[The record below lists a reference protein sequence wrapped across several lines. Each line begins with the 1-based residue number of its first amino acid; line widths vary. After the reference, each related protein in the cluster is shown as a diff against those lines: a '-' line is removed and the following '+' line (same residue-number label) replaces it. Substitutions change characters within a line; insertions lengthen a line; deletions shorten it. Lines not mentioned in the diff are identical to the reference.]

1 FLFIMVIKLIKEMFF
16 SFMNFWKEKI
26 FKISIF
32 VQISYL
38 LVAIILFLLFF
49 TEKNDFIIFYQSA
62 RIFLTDINNLYDQT
76 KYLWDFRYF
85 PLSTMFFLPFTF
97 LDFNTAFIYFSV
109 FSFFINILIIL
120 IMERILIVLNPNIH
134 NRDKKRI
141 IKYFSF
147 YLMGVPNILNY
158 IYGQINLIITFF
170 MLLSLLILISREK
183 YLLQFLGSIILG
195 ISIIIKPTS
204 ILLIPFLISVKI
216 ARTKPKFKFELT
228 KTVIR
233 FIGVI
238 FPLSLNIILFLI
250 YPKLWEGFLA
260 TNITGTNPVALNF
273 SFSLTKIIINLLWVH
288 NIPFNQLVVLVTIA
302 LIFII
307 IGFIFYIIRRLN
319 QNSLIY
325 GFLLGMLI
333 MLISYYDSWDHHL
346 LNITPLLIIII
357 LYLPKKENLKNL
369 FQRSFYFFNF
379 FDLAF
384 VGLWYL
390 TYPLFPYN
398 FIPTVF
404 LIITFYGT
412 CKLLVVKIQNYEIEV
427 NQ

>member
-1 FLFIMVIKLIKEMFF
+1 MVIKLMKEMFF
-16 SFMNFWKEKI
+16 SFKSFWKEKI

-38 LVAIILFLLFF
+38 LLAIILFLLFF
-49 TEKNDFIIFYQSA
+49 TKKNDFIIFYQSA
-62 RIFLTDINNLYDQT
+62 KIFLTDINNLYDQT

-97 LDFNTAFIYFSV
+97 LDFNTAFICFS
-109 FSFFINILIIL
+109 FLNFFINILIIL
-120 IMERILIVLNPNIH
+120 IMDRILVVLNPNI
-134 NRDKKRI
+134 NKKRM

-147 YLMGVPNILNY
+147 YLMGVPNVLNY

-183 YLLQFLGSIILG
+183 YLFQFLGSIILG

-216 ARTKPKFKFELT
+216 ARTKPKFKFDLI

-238 FPLSLNIILFLI
+238 FPFSLNIILFLI
-250 YPKLWEGFLA
+250 YPKLWEGFLT

-273 SFSLTKIIINLLWVH
+273 SFSLTKIIINFLWVH
-288 NIPFNQLVVLVTIA
+288 DIPFNQLIVLVTIT

-307 IGFIFYIIRRLN
+307 IGFISYMIRRLN

-346 LNITPLLIIII
+346 LNITPLLIIVI
-357 LYLPKKENLKNL
+357 LYLPEKEKLKNL
-369 FQRSFYFFNF
+369 FQKGFYFFNF

-384 VGLWYL
+384 VGFWYL

-398 FIPTVF
+398 FIPTIF

-412 CKLLVVKIQNYEIEV
+412 CKLLVVKVWNGDEV
-427 NQ
+427 MSQ

>member
-1 FLFIMVIKLIKEMFF
+1 MVIKLIKEMFF

-38 LVAIILFLLFF
+38 LLAIILFLLFF

-85 PLSTMFFLPFTF
+85 PLSTMFFLPFIF
-97 LDFNTAFIYFSV
+97 LDFNTAFIFFSV
-109 FSFFINILIIL
+109 LSFFINILIIL
-120 IMERILIVLNPNIH
+120 IIERILIVLNPNIP
-134 NRDKKRI
+134 NKYKKRTI
-141 IKYFSF
+141 RYISF
-147 YLMGVPNILNY
+147 YLMGVPNVLNY

-183 YLLQFLGSIILG
+183 YLFQFLGSIILG

-204 ILLIPFLISVKI
+204 IFLIPFLISVKI
-216 ARTKPKFKFELT
+216 ARAKPNFKFELI

-273 SFSLTKIIINLLWVH
+273 SFSLTKIIINLLWIH
-288 NIPFNQLVVLVTIA
+288 DIPFNQLVVLVTIA

-307 IGFIFYIIRRLN
+307 IGFIFYMIRRLN

-412 CKLLVVKIQNYEIEV
+412 CKLLVVKIQNHEIEV